1 MVNFFSSL
9 PHGGRCL
16 GMALSLFSLSVFSQT
31 ATVLPDIEVR
41 ALPASSSGLGV
52 GVGVGSP
59 QTQLFTGQDWMNQ
72 PLSGQVI
79 DQADIALMGPGRL
92 TDLLRLDS
100 SVEPY
105 YSPVGYYEGFLI
117 RGFAVDP
124 VLGIRVNGVPVV
136 GESRLNMQNKQQVQ
150 TLRGPA
156 GAWAGAG
163 TSAGLINL
171 VTERPRDGRE
181 LHLTAESR
189 ASLGAGIDLGQTG
202 PQGGWRLN
210 AAIDHLR
217 PEARGAD
224 GGSGMVSLALDRPLG
239 SRSVLEMDLEY
250 SRHSQRSQPGS
261 QLLGGTV
268 LPPLN
273 PKLVLGGSSWSKPVV
288 FDSLFA
294 MGRITHAVDSDFK
307 LMGTA
312 SLHRVKTDDR
322 SSFPWGCSATTG
334 TLAGTYFCANGDFT
348 LWDYRSLKEKRE
360 AAYLAMDGLYT
371 VEQEGLTHNLAFG
384 ASYLRRTTRMPN
396 YMWDVADTNNNGQ
409 LDADFSDYADT
420 GNVFTSSWT
429 GGANPSPSFS
439 DVFDQTIEQLALV
452 AHDRVTLRN
461 GDSVAVGGRWVRHDE
476 DHRANFPF
484 YPAVRRSQDQT
495 VLLPALSYSRKLNT
509 GRAFAGYRQDLEAGQ
524 RAPLSSANYGEVLS
538 PRRMRAYELGLR
550 LQPGKTV
557 AYEATAFYTHR
568 PYNFRLDAG
577 LNDPLGPFVQ
587 QGKESR
593 LGLELGARGS
603 LGQLLSGRLGLT
615 AMQAKVSGTSQD
627 AINGNHALN
636 TPKLRMNGLLAY
648 KLPALQATQASVVWN
663 YVGRRPATADGRV
676 ELPSYHRF
684 DLGLLHE
691 RRLGEGTGLS
701 LRFYVENVFDHA
713 YWRDAADFLGDGYL
727 TAGAPRTFKASL
739 TLSQ

>member
-1 MVNFFSSL
+1 MVNFSISL
-9 PHGGRCL
+9 PRGGRCL
-16 GMALSLFSLSVFSQT
+16 GLALGLWSLSVFSQT

-52 GVGVGSP
+52 GSP

-79 DQADIALMGPGRL
+79 DQADMALMGPGRL

-124 VLGIRVNGVPVV
+124 MLGIRVNGVPVV

-156 GAWAGAG
+156 GTWAGAG

-181 LHLTAESR
+181 VYLTTESR

-210 AAIDHLR
+210 AAIDHFR

-288 FDSLFA
+288 FDSLSA
-294 MGRITHAVDSDFK
+294 MGRLSHNLDSNFK

-322 SSFPWGCSATTG
+322 SSFPWGCANAAG
-334 TLAGTYFCANGDFT
+334 TLYFYFCANGDFT

-360 AAYLAMDGLYT
+360 VAYLAIDGLYT

-384 ASYLRRTTRMPN
+384 ASYLRRTTRMPE
-396 YMWDVADTNNNGQ
+396 YFWGVADYNEDGVGGDLQAN
-409 LDADFSDYADT
+409 T

-452 AHDRVTLRN
+452 AHDRVTLSN
-461 GDSVAVGGRWVRHDE
+461 GDSVAVGGRWVRHE
-476 DHRANFPF
+476 ENLRANFP
-484 YPAVRRSQDQT
+484 YYAAVRRSQDQT
-495 VLLPALSYSRKLNT
+495 FFLPGLSYSRKLNT

-538 PRRMRAYELGLR
+538 PRRMHAYEVGLR
-550 LQPGKTV
+550 LQQAKTV
-557 AYEATAFYTHR
+557 AYEATAFYNHR
-568 PYNFRLDAG
+568 PYNFRRDAG
-577 LNDPLGPFVQ
+577 LSDPLGSFVQ
-587 QGKESR
+587 QGRESR

-603 LGQLLSGRLGLT
+603 LGQSLSGRLGLT

-627 AINGNHALN
+627 AVNGNHALN
-636 TPKLRMNGLLAY
+636 TPRLRANGLLAY
-648 KLPALQATQASVVWN
+648 KLSALQASQASLVWS
-663 YVGRRPATADGRV
+663 YVAKRPATADGRV
-676 ELPSYHRF
+676 NLPSYHRF

>member
-1 MVNFFSSL
+1 MVNFFISF
-9 PHGGRCL
+9 PRGDRCL
-16 GMALSLFSLSVFSQT
+16 GLGLALGLWSLSVFSQT
-31 ATVLPDIEVR
+31 ATVLPDIEVK
-41 ALPASSSGLGV
+41 ASPASSLGF

-59 QTQLFTGQDWMNQ
+59 QTQLYTGQDWITQ

-79 DQADIALMGPGRL
+79 DQADMALMGPGRL

-124 VLGIRVNGVPVV
+124 MLGIRVNGVPVV

-156 GAWAGAG
+156 GTWAGAG

-181 LHLTAESR
+181 VYLTAESR

-224 GGSGMVSLALDRPLG
+224 GGSGMVSLALDRPFG

-261 QLLGGTV
+261 QLLGGTT

-288 FDSLFA
+288 FDSLFT

-307 LMGTA
+307 LIGTA

-348 LWDYRSLKEKRE
+348 LWDYGSLREKRE
-360 AAYLAMDGLYT
+360 AAYLAIDGL
-371 VEQEGLTHNLAFG
+371 VPRAHH
-384 ASYLRRTTRMPN
+384 P
-396 YMWDVADTNNNGQ
+396 
-409 LDADFSDYADT
+409 YAALHV
-420 GNVFTSSWT
+420 GC
-429 GGANPSPSFS
+429 GGYK
-439 DVFDQTIEQLALV
+439 Q
-452 AHDRVTLRN
+452 
-461 GDSVAVGGRWVRHDE
+461 
-476 DHRANFPF
+476 
-484 YPAVRRSQDQT
+484 
-495 VLLPALSYSRKLNT
+495 
-509 GRAFAGYRQDLEAGQ
+509 Q
-524 RAPLSSANYGEVLS
+524 R
-538 PRRMRAYELGLR
+538 
-550 LQPGKTV
+550 
-557 AYEATAFYTHR
+557 
-568 PYNFRLDAG
+568 
-577 LNDPLGPFVQ
+577 
-587 QGKESR
+587 
-593 LGLELGARGS
+593 
-603 LGQLLSGRLGLT
+603 
-615 AMQAKVSGTSQD
+615 
-627 AINGNHALN
+627 
-636 TPKLRMNGLLAY
+636 
-648 KLPALQATQASVVWN
+648 
-663 YVGRRPATADGRV
+663 
-676 ELPSYHRF
+676 
-684 DLGLLHE
+684 
-691 RRLGEGTGLS
+691 
-701 LRFYVENVFDHA
+701 
-713 YWRDAADFLGDGYL
+713 
-727 TAGAPRTFKASL
+727 
-739 TLSQ
+739 